1 MMNNFD
7 PIEYGNNWGIFVDI
21 ENDDCEKY
29 DLNKK
34 NIIKNVTVFN
44 NTKIN
49 KIMIFI
55 LLIKMLNIFI
65 TILICIA
72 IAYFIYFVI

>member
-1 MMNNFD
+1 MKNFD

-21 ENDDCEKY
+21 ENDGCEKY

-34 NIIKNVTVFN
+34 NIIKNVIVFN
-44 NTKIN
+44 NTKIT

-65 TILICIA
+65 TTLICIA